1 MHRFILPALAALLAT
16 TAQAAPV
23 LKSEVTINRPI
34 VTVGDMFED
43 AGLFAEKALFRAPAP
58 GTTGLVSLEA
68 VRAAA
73 LQVGLTEYDQ
83 DNVISVRV
91 ERPAAI
97 VDAAAI
103 TALIEA
109 ELARR
114 GQVQPGVEVVARF
127 DAEPHFKAEAV
138 SVPATLGTL
147 SYQPGAAMFT
157 ARVKVEGMDM
167 PVDVSGRLDF
177 VVEVPHLAVTR
188 QAGEILVADDIVMKP
203 VALGFVEQTGIG
215 SFDDLVGKQ
224 LKRNAREGMMLRAT
238 DVTEPLTVRRN
249 TKVTV
254 LLKTGTMTLT
264 VIGQAMTDASAGQP
278 VQVMNTVSRKI
289 LNGVATASGA
299 VEMTTAADLLKVAG
313 L

>member
-1 MHRFILPALAALLAT
+1 MHRFILPALAALIAT
-16 TAQAAPV
+16 AAEAAPV
-23 LKSEVTINRPI
+23 LKSEVTINRSI
-34 VTVGDMFED
+34 VMAGDMFED

-73 LQVGLTEYDQ
+73 LQIGLTEYDQ
-83 DNVISVRV
+83 DNVVNVRV

-103 TALIEA
+103 TGLIEA
-109 ELARR
+109 ELAHR
-114 GQVQPGVEVVARF
+114 GQLQPGVEVIARF
-127 DAEPHFKAEAV
+127 DAEPYFKADAV
-138 SVPATLGTL
+138 AVPATLGTL
-147 SYQPGAAMFT
+147 NYQPGAAMFT
-157 ARVKVEGMDM
+157 ARVKVEGVDM

-177 VVEVPHLAVTR
+177 MVEVPHLAVSR
-188 QAGEILVADDIVMKP
+188 QSGEILGPTDIVMKR
-203 VALGFVEQTGIG
+203 VALGFVDQTGIG
-215 SFDDLVGKQ
+215 SLDDLVGKQ
-224 LKRNAREGMMLRAT
+224 LRRNAREGMLLKAA
-238 DVTEPLTVRRN
+238 DVVEPLAVRRN
-249 TKVTV
+249 TRVTV
-254 LLKTGTMTLT
+254 LLKTGQMTLT

-299 VEMTTAADLLKVAG
+299 VEITTAADLLKVAG